1 MALGRRNLEKNAKKT
16 VINAVEVVMTEEA
29 VTIVVEVEMKEEKK
43 EGIIQVK
50 IGIVLNV
57 KIVIIHSAKTVT
69 AVKHLGQVQVVQ
81 ALDAMKGMVVEMRGE
96 VVMTVEEV
104 ATTEEVV
111 MTAEAVIVAVILTV
125 HQTEMVQ
132 ITVMTGNVQS
142 VKIAISLSV
151 QNVIAVD

>member
-1 MALGRRNLEKNAKKT
+1 
-16 VINAVEVVMTEEA
+16 MTEEA

-81 ALDAMKGMVVEMRGE
+81 ALAAMKDMVVEMRGE
-96 VVMTVEEV
+96 VAMTEEV

-111 MTAEAVIVAVILTV
+111 MTAEAVIVAVILTA

-132 ITVMTGNVQS
+132 ITAMTGNVQN

>member
-1 MALGRRNLEKNAKKT
+1 

-69 AVKHLGQVQVVQ
+69 AVKHLDQVQVAQ
-81 ALDAMKGMVVEMRGE
+81 ALAAMKDMVVEMRG
-96 VVMTVEEV
+96 EV

>member
-1 MALGRRNLEKNAKKT
+1 
-16 VINAVEVVMTEEA
+16 MTEEA

-69 AVKHLGQVQVVQ
+69 AVKHLDQVQVAQ
-81 ALDAMKGMVVEMRGE
+81 ALAAMKDMVVEMRGE

-104 ATTEEVV
+104 V
-111 MTAEAVIVAVILTV
+111 MTEEAVIVAVILTA

-132 ITVMTGNVQS
+132 ITAMTGNVQN